1 MLLHFYKHIAKDIV
15 KQFEMAFHTCNHLF
29 ALEIALYLDGL
40 SIQGAPCKDS
50 VFVLHQ
56 LSVQRI
62 SKIHKKGSKFIL
74 Y

>member
-1 MLLHFYKHIAKDIV
+1 MLLHFYQHIAKDIV

-29 ALEIALYLDGL
+29 ALGTVLCLDGL
-40 SIQGAPCKDS
+40 STQGAPCKDS

-56 LSVQRI
+56 LSEQRI